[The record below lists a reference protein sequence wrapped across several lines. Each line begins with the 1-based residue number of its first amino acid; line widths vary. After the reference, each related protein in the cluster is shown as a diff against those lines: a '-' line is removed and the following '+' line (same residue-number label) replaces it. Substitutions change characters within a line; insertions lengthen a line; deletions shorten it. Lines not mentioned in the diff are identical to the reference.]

1 MYDLLIRGGRV
12 IDGSGAPAVRADVA
26 IRAGRIAAVGDL
38 SDETAAQRLDAEGRV
53 VAPGFIDMHAH
64 DDFNL
69 PVNPY
74 AIGKVAQGV
83 TTVVNGNCGLSPA
96 PVSADHL
103 REHLE
108 ITSTQDSGLGY
119 AWRSMGE
126 FLDSHPA
133 CGVNVCQ
140 LVGHHA
146 IRCAVMGV
154 AAGEP
159 GTGELDAMRS
169 QVAEAMQAGAF
180 GFSTGLVQPPS
191 GYATT
196 DEVVALAKVA
206 ARFGGS
212 YHTHMRN
219 EGAQVAEAIREALE
233 IGRRSGAPV
242 QISHLKISNPDHHGI
257 ADQLL
262 ALVAQARAD
271 GIDVH
276 CDQYP
281 YTASSGGL
289 RARLPAWAQAGS
301 HDEILARLAD
311 PDARSRLRYEL
322 NEGMAK
328 AGVSMRIYRW
338 EDVRIGMSASRPEY
352 VGLTLA
358 EMARREGKEPAVALL
373 DLLLADRLKT
383 RGIYFHMSEHDVRR
397 IMADPA
403 IAIGSDGLYTGLPD
417 QPDQTNPHPRH
428 YGTFPR
434 ILGRYCREE
443 KVLELPEA
451 VRKMTSLPARVL
463 GLGDRGLLKQGFA
476 ADVVVFDPLT
486 VADRATFEAPF
497 ETPVGI
503 GEVLVNGTLVVRDGR
518 STGETPGEV
527 LRRRRAA

>member
-1 MYDLLIRGGRV
+1 MYDLLIHGGRV
-12 IDGSGAPAVRADVA
+12 IDGSGAPGVRADVA
-26 IRAGRIAAVGDL
+26 VRAGRIAAIGAL
-38 SDETAAQRLDAEGRV
+38 SGETAARRLDAEGRV

-74 AIGKVAQGV
+74 AVGKVSQGV

-96 PVSADHL
+96 PVSAEHL
-103 REHLE
+103 HEHLE
-108 ITSTQDSGLGY
+108 ITGTQDSGLGY
-119 AWRSMGE
+119 SWRSMGE
-126 FLDSHPA
+126 FFDRHPA
-133 CGVNVCQ
+133 CGVNICQ

-154 AAGEP
+154 AASEP
-159 GTGELDAMRS
+159 RSGELDAMKNH
-169 QVAEAMQAGAF
+169 VVEAMQAGAF

-191 GYATT
+191 RHATT
-196 DEVVALAKVA
+196 DEVVALAEAA

-219 EGAQVAEAIREALE
+219 EGAQVAAAIGEALE
-233 IGRRSGAPV
+233 VGRRSGAAV

-262 ALVAQARAD
+262 AQLAKARED

-281 YTASSGGL
+281 YAASSGGL
-289 RARLPAWAQAGS
+289 RARLPDWAQIGS

-311 PDARSRLRYEL
+311 PEARARIRYEL
-322 NEGMAK
+322 TEGMAK

-338 EDVRIGMSASRPEY
+338 EDVRIGMSASRPDT

-358 EMARREGKEPAVALL
+358 ELAQRDGKEPSEAML

-383 RGIYFHMSEHDVRR
+383 RGIYFHMSEEDVRR
-397 IMADPA
+397 IMADPM

-417 QPDQTNPHPRH
+417 QPDKTNPHPRH

-434 ILGRYCREE
+434 VLGRYCREE

-451 VRKMTSLPARVL
+451 VRKMTSLSARVL
-463 GLGDRGLLKQGFA
+463 GLDDRGLIKPGLA
-476 ADVVVFDPLT
+476 ADLVVFDPET
-486 VADRATFEAPF
+486 IADRATFEAPF

-503 GEVLVNGTLVVRDGR
+503 DEVLVNGTPVVRDGR
-518 STGETPGEV
+518 ASGETPGHL
-527 LRRRRAA
+527 LRRRGR